1 MILAIHKVFQR
12 WCSHRGLRGL
22 TNFVLAGAGGRW
34 AWMLAGRRGWPV
46 AGGRWPV
53 AGGRGCWLVVV
64 AGRWPVAGGRWPVA
78 GGRGCPRLGV
88 LHGYWRVAGGRWP
101 VASGQR
107 ATQAAGGWRAVA
119 GWVVL
124 RKCSHKNRT
133 WQCVR
138 NRSPVCKSACSCTV
152 PPFVQL
158 RWCLCGCGYVGQ
170 DSLDHLVA
178 FDHLLKSIDYV
189 RAIIWVVWF
198 RQHIA
203 CFAHAPCKYMKQFSH
218 FPCLGLPSWKALV
231 L

>member
-1 MILAIHKVFQR
+1 
-12 WCSHRGLRGL
+12 
-22 TNFVLAGAGGRW
+22 
-34 AWMLAGRRGWPV
+34 MLAGRRGWPV

-64 AGRWPVAGGRWPVA
+64 AGRWPVAVGRWPVAVDAGWSSWLAGGRWPLAGGRWLA

-189 RAIIWVVWF
+189 RAII
-198 RQHIA
+198 
-203 CFAHAPCKYMKQFSH
+203 
-218 FPCLGLPSWKALV
+218 LV
-231 L
+231 I